1 MMECLERQEQEVLLE
16 KMEQEDLKDRQDQT
30 ELKENRET
38 KDLTYG
44 WGKEMR
50 DFNLYSHRVILVPQ
64 AVEDRQVKQED
75 LVSLDQEDLLVNW
88 VKTESQEYQAVE
100 VNARYT
106 VMIYSPLSQDRLV
119 RWVLMVSPEAEVLR
133 VKMVRLEWEDL
144 LVNPANLES
153 QEGLDL
159 REKTWALQSLLINK

>member
-1 MMECLERQEQEVLLE
+1 MLYITYRALGDHLVMMECLERQEQEVLLE

-30 ELKENRET
+30 ELKENQET

-64 AVEDRQVKQED
+64 AVEDRRVKRED
-75 LVSLDQEDLLVNW
+75 LVSLDREDLLVNW
-88 VKTESQEYQAVE
+88 VKTESQEYQAAE

-133 VKMVRLEWEDL
+133 VKMVRLE
-144 LVNPANLES
+144 
-153 QEGLDL
+153 
-159 REKTWALQSLLINK
+159 